1 MPPTRTPHHPIS
13 IDNDDAIDFSAVAKS
28 AAPTRPIAPLT
39 ILQSDTTLQQQQQKQ
54 QQVTPAQQAQ
64 DPRLSAY
71 THRTLPRRRL
81 GFGGAAR
88 STITPGV
95 GNGTGASSDNN
106 AVLLSTTAAGVVV
119 GNASVKR
126 HNTNTNNNNSG
137 SGSTNTCSG
146 NSSGASKALIDAFW
160 REDAARKEE
169 ESYQSRRKTYEHQL
183 QTLLH
188 SGGDVPTTLADD
200 SEKKDI
206 APNITYSL
214 LDQFFADGVPDVE
227 PWDLWALSIPRYGAA
242 NIAGGGMDRVYRPVL
257 PETHYSQYYMH
268 RDEEKPIV
276 MKVMKTR
283 DELRAE
289 RRERLR
295 KAKEERDRAK
305 RLARQ
310 KQQQQQ
316 QEVVTNGDTLTT
328 TTVTVKDRLSNSNL
342 RYNLFSES
350 VLNPLSTENK
360 VFSQY
365 QERFLE
371 HQRRNHERHVAAI
384 PHQIEKRKRNLHR
397 HAEEN
402 PVFRA
407 YRIFPIYTPSHL
419 GKLRNFA
426 NDGLLRG
433 FILWVC
439 NCDALVVL
447 TGGEVAVR
455 HVERWI
461 LEKMQWESPETV
473 AVRLFT
479 SPLQD
484 SATFSFVSAKSRKRQ
499 RALQQ
504 RSNTG
509 TFVNA
514 EEERN
519 EHVYMNF
526 VDSVQEAERF
536 MQSMPT
542 EGPWN
547 DLTHVWRASITSRM
561 GGG

>member
-1 MPPTRTPHHPIS
+1 MPPTRTPRHPIS
-13 IDNDDAIDFSAVAKS
+13 IDNDESIDFSAVAKS
-28 AAPTRPIAPLT
+28 TTSTRPAAPLT
-39 ILQSDTTLQQQQQKQ
+39 LLQSETGLQQQQQQ
-54 QQVTPAQQAQ
+54 APPAQQAQ
-64 DPRLSAY
+64 DPRLKAY
-71 THRTLPRRRL
+71 THRALPRRRL
-81 GFGGAAR
+81 GFGGAA
-88 STITPGV
+88 ITTMTPAV
-95 GNGTGASSDNN
+95 GTGTGASSENMK
-106 AVLLSTTAAGVVV
+106 LSSTASVT
-119 GNASVKR
+119 NASIK
-126 HNTNTNNNNSG
+126 NTNNNISN
-137 SGSTNTCSG
+137 STNTATNNDNNNNDNNSG
-146 NSSGASKALIDAFW
+146 NTSKALIDALW
-160 REDAARKEE
+160 REEAVRKET
-169 ESYQSRRKTYEHQL
+169 ESYQSRRETYEHQL
-183 QTLLH
+183 QALLH
-188 SGGDVPTTLADD
+188 SGATTTLRDDAD
-200 SEKKDI
+200 KKEVV
-206 APNITYSL
+206 PPITYSL
-214 LDQFFADGVPDVE
+214 LDQFFASGVPDVE
-227 PWDLWALSIPRYGAA
+227 PWDLWALSIPRYGVA
-242 NIAGGGMDRVYRPVL
+242 NIAGSGMDRVYHPVL
-257 PETHYSQYYMH
+257 PETHYSQHYMH
-268 RDEEKPIV
+268 KDEEKPIV
-276 MKVMKTR
+276 IKVMKTR
-283 DELRAE
+283 EELRAE

-305 RLARQ
+305 RLAHQ

-316 QEVVTNGDTLTT
+316 GQEEVTNGDTLTSKS
-328 TTVTVKDRLSNSNL
+328 VTVKDRLSNSNL

-407 YRIFPIYTPSHL
+407 YRIFPIYTPAHL

-473 AVRLFT
+473 AVRLMT

-484 SATFSFVSAKSRKRQ
+484 AATFSFVSAKSRKR
-499 RALQQ
+499 ALQQ
-504 RSNTG
+504 KNNTVPAGNSNSGSGEQETG
-509 TFVNA
+509 
-514 EEERN
+514 

-526 VDSVQEAERF
+526 VDNVRDAERF

-542 EGPWN
+542 EGPWR
-547 DLTHVWRASITSRM
+547 DLTHVWRASLTSGM
-561 GGG
+561 GVGG